1 MKSLVYICSLSC
13 PLEGKLCES
22 RDLVVSSKYLLGGL
36 MSEWYHFHLS
46 LHTASIWCVCPV
58 ESLRIQALIQKIP
71 GLVRA
76 LPGLGVEGM

>member
-46 LHTASIWCVCPV
+46 LYTQQAFGAFAQWRVL
-58 ESLRIQALIQKIP
+58 ESRL
-71 GLVRA
+71 
-76 LPGLGVEGM
+76 